1 MTDVKRSRRGAEH
14 SDNEEGPDADLTVG
28 ILAKHKKRLEAA
40 EGTRSAEV
48 AAGSKG
54 HVSAE
59 DDGRQTGTPEADGEA
74 NPPKKKR
81 KKGALD
87 RLEERERSS
96 TPGSERQDSDH
107 NSSGR
112 KKKKKRKA
120 FHEVDAA
127 SLEGKGVSVEQI
139 VRSSEPSSEEEGQI
153 LEQFKEPVY
162 EGSYATGNGLT
173 NNGNGLRLDKWNLDL
188 NIQETTS
195 ERKKASK
202 VRNWRQMFV
211 FSAEVPVRPFVNIR
225 VWRSETPA
233 SHNNFVDLLRTLPHT
248 LLICIGHRS
257 SQLKSF

>member
-14 SDNEEGPDADLTVG
+14 SDDEEGPDADLTVG
-28 ILAKHKKRLEAA
+28 ILAKHKKRLAAA
-40 EGTRSAEV
+40 EGSRSAEV

-54 HVSAE
+54 HVSAA

-96 TPGSERQDSDH
+96 TPRSSTPGSERQDSDQD
-107 NSSGR
+107 SPGR

-120 FHEVDAA
+120 SHEVDAA

-153 LEQFKEPVY
+153 LEQIEEAVR

-173 NNGNGLRLDKWNLDL
+173 NNGNGLMVDKWNLDL

-211 FSAEVPVRPFVNIR
+211 FLVEVPVRPFVNIR

-233 SHNNFVDLLRTLPHT
+233 SHNDFVGLLRTS
-248 LLICIGHRS
+248 LIVQHH
-257 SQLKSF
+257 